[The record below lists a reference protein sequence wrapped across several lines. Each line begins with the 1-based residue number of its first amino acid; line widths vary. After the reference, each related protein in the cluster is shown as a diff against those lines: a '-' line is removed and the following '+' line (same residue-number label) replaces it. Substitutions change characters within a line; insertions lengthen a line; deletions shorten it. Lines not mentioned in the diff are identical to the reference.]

1 MISLKLPGD
10 EPTSQPRPTKPADLT
25 PVGKVDVDP
34 MAGYSFATIKQ
45 QRSDYVS
52 LVLWFVIGLVL
63 GFLIGHHDWKQS
75 SIPDDD
81 QQQQVEP
88 DKKQSDKKIEAAGST
103 FVFVFEFQTKTAEQQ
118 LLLRDMPGWV
128 KLHKCEFRTF
138 DEGSE
143 EAKPYRA
150 AAEKVGIA
158 SPFLAVARGRNIVR
172 VFEFPKDR
180 TTLEGLV
187 K

>member
-10 EPTSQPRPTKPADLT
+10 EPRPTKLAELT
-25 PVGKVDVDP
+25 PVKPVDVDP
-34 MAGYSFATIKQ
+34 IAGYSFATIKQ

-52 LVLWFVIGLVL
+52 LVLWFFIGLIL

-75 SIPDDD
+75 SIPDD

-88 DKKQSDKKIEAAGST
+88 DKKQSQIEAAGSV

-150 AAEKVGIA
+150 AAEKAGITT
-158 SPFLAVARGRNIVR
+158 PFLAVARGRNIVR

-180 TTLEGLV
+180 TILEGLV